1 MECDDGAFEGGFDGF
16 NDDGSA
22 GACFGRE
29 DEDVDGEDVAAH
41 FLLTASS
48 VCELAAEALFENSE
62 ICCDA
67 GLDVEVE
74 GVMVVEVQL

>member
-1 MECDDGAFEGGFDGF
+1 LENGLVEWDDGAFEGRF
-16 NDDGSA
+16 DGSA